1 MVMILWVGED
11 RNNKR
16 NKTNQK
22 KKLII
27 LQWIIIKNQKKKL
40 TKIDKPLQKIRM
52 KKIYNNQL
60 KRKLKQNK
68 NLNSISK

>member
-1 MVMILWVGED
+1 MILWVGED